1 MTNLKVGIT
10 ESLEIMGHFNSGTQ
24 CLSYGKIEWDREKKG
39 EKEREREGAGLIK
52 GNVIAKL
59 KTSRREYS
67 LVLFM
72 DLRVVRIVKDSKHL

>member
-1 MTNLKVGIT
+1 M
-10 ESLEIMGHFNSGTQ
+10 
-24 CLSYGKIEWDREKKG
+24 G